1 MPTVAIIPARFGST
15 RFPGKP
21 LAPLLGKPL
30 IQWTY
35 EQALQVKELDGVW
48 VATDD
53 GRIKECVETFGGRVV
68 MTRDDH
74 PSGSDRLAE
83 AAALLELGPEDI
95 VLNIQGD
102 QPVFPPDLITRLA
115 AVLKR
120 DPEVVMVTP
129 VRRLRDAAAAANPNT
144 VKAVF
149 DRAGRALYF
158 SRSTL
163 PFWRD
168 GGQVY
173 FYKHIGIYAY
183 RVQFLKEFVHLPAG
197 RWEAAEK
204 LEQLRALE
212 HGYPIHIV
220 ETDGDTREVDSP
232 EDLREVEEFLQ
243 GRRIEERAGG
253 QQVPRPPSNSAPNP
267 NKPL

>member
-1 MPTVAIIPARFGST
+1 MPTVAIIPARFSST

-21 LAPLLGKPL
+21 LAPILGKPL

-35 EQALQVKELDGVW
+35 EQALQVQALDGVW

-53 GRIKECVETFGGRVV
+53 GRIRECVEGFRGHVV
-68 MTRDDH
+68 MTRNDH

-83 AAALLELGPEDI
+83 AAALLDLAPDDLVI
-95 VLNIQGD
+95 NIQGD
-102 QPVFPPDLITRLA
+102 QPVFPPDLISRLA
-115 AVLKR
+115 EVLKR
-120 DPEVVMVTP
+120 DPDAVMVTP
-129 VRRLRDAAAAANPNT
+129 VRRVNDAAAAANSNV

-149 DRAGRALYF
+149 DRTGRALYF
-158 SRSTL
+158 SRSPL

-168 GGQVY
+168 GGQGY

-197 RWEAAEK
+197 RWEEAEK

-232 EDLREVEEFLQ
+232 EDLRKVEEFL
-243 GRRIEERAGG
+243 RR
-253 QQVPRPPSNSAPNP
+253 Q
-267 NKPL
+267 

>member
-1 MPTVAIIPARFGST
+1 LKSVAIIPARYSST

-21 LAPLLGKPL
+21 LAPILGRPL

-35 EQALQVKELDGVW
+35 EQALRVKGLDGVW

-53 GRIKECVETFGGRVV
+53 SRIKECVENFGGQVV
-68 MTRDDH
+68 MTRADH

-83 AAALLELGPEDI
+83 AAAILDLASDALVI
-95 VLNIQGD
+95 NIQGD
-102 QPVFPPDLITRLA
+102 QPVFPPNLISRLA
-115 AVLKR
+115 GVFDR
-120 DPEVVMVTP
+120 NPQVVMVTP
-129 VRRLRDAAAAANPNT
+129 VKRMSDPAAAANPNV

-149 DRAGRALYF
+149 DNAGRALYF
-158 SRSTL
+158 SRSPL

-168 GGQVY
+168 GAPFY

-183 RVQFLKEFVHLPAG
+183 RVAFLKEFVHLPPG

-212 HGYPIHIV
+212 HGFAIHVV
-220 ETDGDTREVDSP
+220 ETDGDTREVDTP
-232 EDLREVEEFLQ
+232 EDLREVEEFL
-243 GRRIEERAGG
+243 RG
-253 QQVPRPPSNSAPNP
+253 QAC
-267 NKPL
+267 

>member
-1 MPTVAIIPARFGST
+1 MKKVAIIPARFGSS

-21 LAPLLGKPL
+21 LAPILGKPL

-53 GRIKECVETFGGRVV
+53 ARIKEAVEGFGGQVV
-68 MTRDDH
+68 MTRSDH

-83 AAALLELGPEDI
+83 AAGLLDLAPDDI
-95 VLNIQGD
+95 VINIQGD
-102 QPVFPPDLITRLA
+102 QPVFPPDLIVDLVTALR
-115 AVLKR
+115 R
-120 DPEVVMVTP
+120 DSEVVMVTP
-129 VRRLRDAAAAANPNT
+129 VRRLSDAVTAANPNT

-158 SRSTL
+158 SRSLL

-168 GGQVY
+168 GGQAY
-173 FYKHIGIYAY
+173 YYKHIGIYAY
-183 RVQFLKEFVHLPAG
+183 RVKFLKEFVHLPPG

-212 HGYPIHIV
+212 HGFAIHIV
-220 ETDGDTREVDSP
+220 ETEGDTREVDSP
-232 EDLREVEEFLQ
+232 EDLREVEEFL
-243 GRRIEERAGG
+243 RIQAY
-253 QQVPRPPSNSAPNP
+253 
-267 NKPL
+267 

>member
-1 MPTVAIIPARFGST
+1 MKIIAIIPARFGST

-21 LAPLLGKPL
+21 LALILGNPL

-35 EQALQVKELDGVW
+35 EQALQVTGLDSVW

-53 GRIKECVETFGGRVV
+53 ARIKECVESFGGQAI
-68 MTRDDH
+68 MTRKDH

-83 AAALLELGPEDI
+83 ATGLLNLAPDDI
-95 VLNIQGD
+95 VINIQGD
-102 QPVFPPDLITRLA
+102 QPVFPPDLIARLA
-115 AVLKR
+115 EVLVR

-129 VRRLRDAAAAANPNT
+129 VRRLSDPAAAANPNV

-149 DRAGRALYF
+149 DWSGRALYF
-158 SRSTL
+158 SRSPL

-168 GGQVY
+168 GGQAY
-173 FYKHIGIYAY
+173 FFKHIGIYAY

-212 HGYPIHIV
+212 HGFPIHIV
-220 ETDGDTREVDSP
+220 ETDEDTREVDSP
-232 EDLREVEEFLQ
+232 ENLREVEAFL
-243 GRRIEERAGG
+243 RG
-253 QQVPRPPSNSAPNP
+253 QRPV
-267 NKPL
+267 